1 MAQKS
6 FDLIVSD
13 CKKDIIDVINSSGL
27 PISVI
32 AMIVKEVNDV
42 VVAQNNN
49 TIKAAREAYE
59 EELRKEEEEIK

>member
-1 MAQKS
+1 MVQKS

-13 CKKDIIDVINSSGL
+13 CKKDIIGVINSSGL

-59 EELRKEEEEIK
+59 EELRKEEETK